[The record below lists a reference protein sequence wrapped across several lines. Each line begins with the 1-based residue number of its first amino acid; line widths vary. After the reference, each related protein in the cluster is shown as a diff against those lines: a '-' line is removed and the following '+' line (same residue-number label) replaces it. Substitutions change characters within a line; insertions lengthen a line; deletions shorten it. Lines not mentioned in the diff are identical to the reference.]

1 MSNKNILRCAVVG
14 MGRISWSFHL
24 PQICGNENFQ
34 LAAVVDPAPERLQEA
49 KETFNPERLFSD
61 FKEMLETVRPDLTV
75 IASPTVFH
83 REQSILA
90 LEHGSDVFCDKPV
103 AMTLE
108 DSVAMFEHARKLGR
122 KLMVYQPHRVSGET
136 LTVQKILASGKL
148 GDIYQMERHISNY
161 ARRNDWQAF
170 VENGGGMLFNYGAH
184 FIDQLLY
191 LAKDTTR
198 RVKCELRRIISA
210 GNADDVVNALITTGK
225 GLSLVVDINQAV
237 TCPLCSW
244 RICGTRGTAVCEGGK
259 WRMKYCLPEALPEI
273 SADRNF
279 AAAGRRY
286 PREAIDWIEEEVSA
300 VNADPAEYYRHCYNY
315 FGKGEAPF
323 VSGEETIEVMRTIK
337 LCRDDAG
344 EY

>member
-1 MSNKNILRCAVVG
+1 MDKVIRCG
-14 MGRISWSFHL
+14 ICGLGRIGWGFHL
-24 PQICGNENFQ
+24 PAIRATEGLEA
-34 LAAVVDPAPERLQEA
+34 AAVADPLQERVDEA
-49 KETFNPERLFSD
+49 LSVYGVPHRFTDWRQMADSG
-61 FKEMLETVRPDLTV
+61 TIDLAV

-83 REQSILA
+83 REQCILA